1 MRRSAGSI
9 TATPGAQPDLP
20 VHRRRLFSTLSP
32 PDASHRVPQPSV
44 SSRAGLKA
52 GYLTVLR
59 AVAWAHEPARYSP
72 AVFSSPSVGP
82 PDTTMRFSLPTGG
95 GWQDEGSFA
104 MEAQANHGTS
114 MKKNGFSILCVRD
127 WPWVRCLLAHC
138 RLFPRRLDTTPSKPS
153 AAAGASR
160 SLSATLDVRPVA
172 LDPRSVSS

>member
-1 MRRSAGSI
+1 
-9 TATPGAQPDLP
+9 
-20 VHRRRLFSTLSP
+20 
-32 PDASHRVPQPSV
+32 
-44 SSRAGLKA
+44 
-52 GYLTVLR
+52 
-59 AVAWAHEPARYSP
+59 
-72 AVFSSPSVGP
+72 
-82 PDTTMRFSLPTGG
+82 
-95 GWQDEGSFA
+95 